1 MKSQKVLLFL
11 TAVIAGSIFSAI
23 NCSANDELPLMMI
36 RLRAPHTADH
46 VQWSKTFKVL
56 RENRA
61 ACDEARFSTD
71 IGFPKM
77 ERHKAHVERLAE
89 YAAQIRSAGIIPS
102 LLFQAVPG
110 HADDMA

>member
-56 RENRA
+56 RDKNYGA
-61 ACDEARFSTD
+61 PYISDHYPVVLEAE
-71 IGFPKM
+71 I
-77 ERHKAHVERLAE
+77 
-89 YAAQIRSAGIIPS
+89 
-102 LLFQAVPG
+102 
-110 HADDMA
+110 